1 MRSPREEA
9 LLDNALAL
17 FGELAEEFEQGTG
30 RSINKRA
37 DEEVEEYLIECLD
50 YDELPDKNVL
60 LRIMK
65 KHVQE

>member
-9 LLDNALAL
+9 LLDNALEL
-17 FGELAEEFEQGTG
+17 FGELAEEFEHETG
-30 RSINKRA
+30 CSISEQA
-37 DEEVEEYLIECLD
+37 DEEVEEYLVECLD
-50 YDELPDKNVL
+50 SDELPDNDVL

>member
-1 MRSPREEA
+1 M
-9 LLDNALAL
+9 LDNALAL
-17 FGELAEEFEQGTG
+17 FGELAEEFEQETG

-50 YDELPDKNVL
+50 YDELPDNDVL